1 MSALSPEPPSPSA
14 PALGLLREPD
24 FARLWTGETISQLGT
39 QVSALAIPF
48 VAIEILQASTFQ
60 VALLNVVDFLP
71 FLLVGLPAGVW
82 VDRLRRRPVMIAGD
96 LGRAVALAT
105 IPLAFV
111 AGVLTIVQL
120 YVVGFVVGVLTVFF
134 DVAYQ
139 SYLPSLVTRDQLQE
153 GNAKL
158 EISRAGAAVVGPGL
172 AGVLIGVVRA
182 PFAVALDAL
191 SFLGSA
197 LFLVMIRRPEP
208 APEAHREDGKPGPG
222 MRREMAEG
230 LRYVLGHAYLKNIA
244 ACTATANLFGTVA
257 TSVLL
262 VFAVRELGMTAG
274 SIGVAFSIGAT
285 GALLGALSANRV
297 STRLG
302 VGPTIIAFGGVS
314 GLALLPLALA
324 PAGTPQPVL
333 AALVALAA
341 FMTGVATVVYN
352 VAQVSLRQAITPTR
366 MQGRMNATM
375 RWFVWGTIPIGGI
388 LGGALGT
395 LLGVREAVL
404 IGALGEMVAILP
416 VLFSPVRGI
425 RKMPQPADDEAVA
438 GSDATEGVPP
448 A

>member
-1 MSALSPEPPSPSA
+1 MSAPSPEPPSPSA

-24 FARLWTGETISQLGT
+24 FARLWTAETISQVGT

-48 VAIEILQASTFQ
+48 VAINILQASTFQ

-71 FLLVGLPAGVW
+71 FLLIGLPAGVW
-82 VDRLRRRPVMIAGD
+82 VDRLRRRPMMIAGD
-96 LGRAVALAT
+96 LGRAAALAT
-105 IPLAFV
+105 IPLAYLM
-111 AGVLTIVQL
+111 GVLSVVQL
-120 YVVGFVVGVLTVFF
+120 YVVGFIVGTLTVFF

-139 SYLPSLVTRDQLQE
+139 SYLPSIVARDQLQE

-172 AGVLIGVVRA
+172 AGLLIGILRA
-182 PFAVALDAL
+182 PLAVALDAI
-191 SFLGSA
+191 SFLVSA
-197 LFLVMIRRPEP
+197 LFLVMIRRAET
-208 APEAHREDGKPGPG
+208 APEAHREDGQPGPG

-262 VFAVRELGMTAG
+262 VFAVRELGMAAG
-274 SIGVAFSIGAT
+274 TIGVAFSIGAT
-285 GALLGALSANRV
+285 GALLGALVANRV
-297 STRLG
+297 STRMG
-302 VGPTIIAFGGVS
+302 VGPTIIAFAGVG

-324 PAGTPQPVL
+324 PTGTPQLVL
-333 AALVALAA
+333 AALVALAGFVA
-341 FMTGVATVVYN
+341 GVAMVVYN

-375 RWFVWGTIPIGGI
+375 RWFVWGTIPIGAL
-388 LGGALGT
+388 LGGTLGT
-395 LLGVREAVL
+395 VLGVREAIL
-404 IGALGEMVAILP
+404 IGALGEMASVVP
-416 VLFSPVRGI
+416 VLFSPVR
-425 RKMPQPADDEAVA
+425 RLRQMPAPADD
-438 GSDATEGVPP
+438 DAIEGVPP